1 MQDRI
6 VEIRV
11 GCMSMCFPT
20 SIGQV
25 ELDGAADRLLIINA
39 NDSIGKIRARGPIP
53 GAKLDN
59 INLIAGDRL
68 ESSTEIAS
76 EPAGLKF

>member
-11 GCMSMCFPT
+11 RSMSMCFPT

-25 ELDGAADRLLIINA
+25 ELDGPADRLVIINT
-39 NDSIGKIRARGPIP
+39 DDRIGEIRTCGPIP
-53 GAKLDN
+53 SAKLDN
-59 INLIAGDRL
+59 INLIAGNRL
-68 ESSTEIAS
+68 ESFAEIAS
-76 EPAGLKF
+76 EPACLKF